1 MIAAPHTVQPD
12 ELQRS
17 PRRPEFRLVH
27 GKTIVGTGPNRLEIY
42 PLRGETSERQMM
54 IYFPEHH
61 LLYGS
66 DSFQTQAGKFFFP
79 QEVTELTDAVKRE
92 HLQVDQFFMMH
103 IGPTTWSE
111 LGKAVAA
118 AELQDT
124 PDGVL

>member
-1 MIAAPHTVQPD
+1 MVAPSIERVKKYARGD
-12 ELQRS
+12 LDLQYA
-17 PRRPEFRLVH
+17 F
-27 GKTIVGTGPNRLEIY
+27 IVKMASKDDG
-42 PLRGETSERQMM
+42 
-54 IYFPEHH
+54 YFPEHN

-66 DSFQTQAGKFFFP
+66 DLFPTQDGKFFFP

-92 HLQVDQFFMMH
+92 HLQVDRFSMMH
-103 IGPTTWSE
+103 IGPTPWSE